1 MIVIQRSSILVS
13 SGLVL
18 ATIIR
23 GCRGGGKGPA
33 IEIGHYS
40 AQTPPDWAG
49 KVGLDRLLLQSLIS
63 SYFRAS

>member
-18 ATIIR
+18 APIIR

>member
-13 SGLVL
+13 FGLVL

-33 IEIGHYS
+33 IESGHYS
-40 AQTPPDWAG
+40 ARTPPDWAG
-49 KVGLDRLLLQSLIS
+49 KVGLDRTVVTIVD
-63 SYFRAS
+63 